1 MTVRVSRTCTDL
13 RDDDGRR
20 RRRDLSRPIAEFRD
34 RPAYVLL
41 GDPGSGK
48 STSFEAEREALGR
61 NACLVT
67 ARRFLAGDP
76 DAHPEWC
83 NRTLFIDGL
92 DEVRAGSRDAR
103 TPLDAVCRHL
113 DALSRPRFRLSCREA
128 DWLGAN
134 DRRNLAGFSPDG
146 DIAVLRLDPLTDEN
160 VEQILRASDGIDDPR
175 SFVTAARGKGVA
187 GFLENPQ
194 CLNLLAD
201 VVTAGDGWPG
211 SRLELF
217 DRACRLMLL
226 EHNDEHRIAAR
237 TSAPEAAN
245 EDELLDAAG
254 RLCTVLLLAG
264 VAGCATAPCG
274 RDTDYPD
281 LSRCAPEYRE
291 PCRRAISTKLFRA
304 VADGRFQPVH
314 RHVAEFLAGRHLARR
329 IAGEG
334 RSPRGV
340 RHGVPAR
347 RIVALMTGHDGGV
360 VTALRGLS
368 AWIAAHS
375 CAARHDLIERDPIG
389 VGLYGDVGGF
399 STDQKRELLA
409 SLQVQSS
416 RLAPVSRLATAFR
429 TLATPSMVPV
439 FGGILTASGRERTH
453 QSFAGFAAR
462 VLARGS
468 RLPCLSDT
476 LLAIVRD
483 RTWLPD
489 VKSAALD
496 AFLHNCPDGREKTL
510 RLRELLADV
519 HAGRVPD
526 PDDELLGI
534 LLMRLYPEELP
545 PSEVWSYLSI
555 PTDRQRL
562 GTYLVFWKWALLE
575 KCPDSRIAEHLDALS
590 ARIDAARPMLDDPL
604 LEDIPVDL
612 LAHGL
617 HMHGEG
623 LGTKRLYDWLGA
635 GLVSPV
641 HDFPTKGQALRIR
654 SWLEAHPEIQKAV
667 LAEGVSR
674 CAEAD
679 GTGIDTS
686 EAWRRLYGSSLPEDF
701 GLWCLNQA
709 AAATDVRVARYFLE
723 RVFDAMTEGSG
734 VDGLSLEALIRRTRA
749 HPVLASIFSELS
761 SRPLDAVSV
770 RRRER
775 KRDREHREELRRR
788 ARDNRVD
795 HFRSKEDALRA
806 NTASP
811 HLLHQIAA
819 AYFGALPEAPGS
831 DPRSRLACLLR
842 DDDRLVATALEALRG
857 AIRRADLPDVDET
870 IRLRDR
876 NREHYLALPFMVG
889 LAETERLAPD
899 ELDRLGD
906 GQMRTALA
914 FRYCGV
920 SNDEP
925 AWYRRLL
932 SSRPRLVAEVL
943 TRTATA
949 EIRGR
954 RTHVSGLYALAHDR
968 DHADVARMASLPL
981 LRAFPI
987 RSAARQMID
996 LRYLLW
1002 SALRHADRGSFAN
1015 LLERKLSRVSMDAA
1029 QRACWLTAGA
1039 IVSPETWLRPLEE
1052 FAGKGE
1058 RRVRHVAAFL
1068 GYRAHVYFPI
1078 DRLEAPALESLIRLL
1093 GRSFGPCSPSGRVTL
1108 KVEASDRVQWMI
1120 QRLAESP
1127 TDEASAALDALAS
1140 NSALARWQAEL
1151 IRARDDQRV
1160 VRRDAAYRH
1169 PDIEQICQTLDG
1181 GAPANPADL
1190 AALVVDRFG
1199 ELGDRIRNGNTDDWR
1214 QYWNLDP
1221 HGRPREPRHEDPCR
1235 DALLSDLQQCL
1246 PDDVEAQP
1254 EGHYA
1259 NDKRAD
1265 IRISCR
1271 DFQVPVEIK
1280 KNSHPKLWSALRD
1293 QLIAQYTRDPATDGY
1308 GIYLVLWCGEA
1319 NGHRTPPPPSGVRP
1333 HGPDALRARLEEA
1346 LTPEEARKISVGVID
1361 VSAPAAMP
1369 P

>member
-20 RRRDLSRPIAEFRD
+20 RRRDGSRPIAEFRD

-48 STSFEAEREALGR
+48 STSFEAEREALGE
-61 NACLVT
+61 NACLVP
-67 ARRFLAGDP
+67 ARRLLAGDP
-76 DAHPEWC
+76 HAHPEWR

-92 DEVRAGSRDAR
+92 DEVRAGNGDAR
-103 TPLDAVCRHL
+103 TPLDAVCRRL
-113 DALSRPRFRLSCREA
+113 DTLSRPRFRLSCREA

-160 VEQILRASDGIDDPR
+160 VERILHARDGIDDPR
-175 SFVTAARGKGVA
+175 SFVAAAREKGVA

-201 VVTAGDGWPG
+201 VVTAGGGWPG

-217 DRACRLMLL
+217 EQACRLMIL
-226 EHNDEHRIAAR
+226 EHNDEHRIAAQ
-237 TSAPEAAN
+237 TPATEAAT

-254 RLCTVLLLAG
+254 RLCAVLLLAG
-264 VAGCATAPCG
+264 AAGCATAPCG
-274 RDTDYPD
+274 QDTDYPD
-281 LSRCAPEYRE
+281 LRRCALEYRE
-291 PCRRAISTKLFRA
+291 PCRRAISTKLFKA

-329 IAGEG
+329 IEGEV
-334 RSPRGV
+334 RSPRRV

-375 CAARHDLIERDPIG
+375 CAARQDLIERDPIG
-389 VGLYGDVGGF
+389 VGLYGDVSGF
-399 STDQKRELLA
+399 STDRKRELLTC
-409 SLQVQSS
+409 LQVQAS
-416 RLAPVSRLATAFR
+416 RLAPVSRAATAFGA
-429 TLATPSMVPV
+429 LATPSMVPV
-439 FGGILTASGRERTH
+439 FAGILTASGRERTH
-453 QSFAGFAAR
+453 QSFVGFGLR
-462 VLARGS
+462 VLSQGS
-468 RLPCLSDT
+468 FLPCLSDT
-476 LLAIVRD
+476 LLAVARD
-483 RTWLPD
+483 GTWLPD
-489 VKSAALD
+489 VNGAALD
-496 AFLHNCPDGREKTL
+496 AFMHNCPDGREKTL

-590 ARIDAARPMLDDPL
+590 ARIDAVRPMLDDPL

-612 LAHGL
+612 LARGL
-617 HMHGEG
+617 HAHGEG
-623 LGTKRLYDWLGA
+623 LGTKRPYDWLGA

-654 SWLEAHPEIQKAV
+654 SWLETHPEIQKAV
-667 LAEGVSR
+667 FAQGVSR

-679 GTGIDTS
+679 GTRIDTS
-686 EAWRRLYGSSLPEDF
+686 EVWRRLYGSRLPEDF

-709 AAATDVRVARYFLE
+709 AGATDERVARFFLE
-723 RVFDAMTEGSG
+723 RVFGAMIERSG
-734 VDGLSLEALIRRTRA
+734 DDGLSLEVLIDRTSV
-749 HPVLASIFSELS
+749 HPVLAGIFSELS
-761 SRPLDAVSV
+761 SRSLDAAYA

-775 KRDREHREELRRR
+775 QRNREHREELRRR
-788 ARDNRVD
+788 AQDNWVD

-831 DPRSRLACLLR
+831 DPMSRLACLLR

-876 NREHYLALPFMVG
+876 NREHYLALP
-889 LAETERLAPD
+889 
-899 ELDRLGD
+899 
-906 GQMRTALA
+906 
-914 FRYCGV
+914 
-920 SNDEP
+920 

-932 SSRPRLVAEVL
+932 ASRPRLVAEVL
-943 TRTATA
+943 IRTATA
-949 EIRGR
+949 EIRSR
-954 RTHVSGLYALAHDR
+954 RIHVSGLYALAHDSN
-968 DHADVARMASLPL
+968 HADVARMASLPL

-987 RSAARQMID
+987 RSAARQMTD

-1015 LLERKLSRVSMDAA
+1015 LIERKLSRVSMDDA
-1029 QRACWLTAGA
+1029 QRACWLTAGVL
-1039 IVSPETWLRPLEE
+1039 VSPKTWLRPLEE

-1068 GYRAHVYFPI
+1068 DYRAHVYFPI

-1093 GRSFGPCSPSGRVTL
+1093 GRSFGPCSRSGLVTL
-1108 KVEASDRVQWMI
+1108 EVEASDRVQWMI

-1140 NSALARWQAEL
+1140 DPALAHWQAEL

-1169 PDIEQICQTLDG
+1169 PDIEQVCRTLDDG
-1181 GAPANPADL
+1181 PPANPGDL
-1190 AALVVDRFG
+1190 AALVTNRLD
-1199 ELGDRIRNGNTDDWR
+1199 EIAQRIRNDNTNGWR
-1214 QYWNLDP
+1214 PFWNETS
-1221 HGRPREPRHEDPCR
+1221 HRRPAAPKHEDSCR
-1235 DALLSDLQQCL
+1235 DALLSEVRYRL
-1246 PDDVEAQP
+1246 PDEVDAQP

-1259 NDKRAD
+1259 SDKRAD
-1265 IRISCR
+1265 IRVACHSAGAQR
-1271 DFQVPVEIK
+1271 PSFEVPVEIK
-1280 KNSHPKLWSALRD
+1280 KHSHPKLWSALRN
-1293 QLIAQYTRDPATDGY
+1293 QLIARYTRNPATDGY
-1308 GIYLVLWCGEA
+1308 GIYLVLWFGDGKEC
-1319 NGHRTPPPPSGVRP
+1319 RTPPPPCGARP
-1333 HGPDALRARLEEA
+1333 DGPAALKERLEET
-1346 LTPEEARKISVGVID
+1346 LTPEEARKISVRVID
-1361 VSAPAAMP
+1361 VSAPAATR
-1369 P
+1369 